1 VTCWDG
7 LAAAGVGAGLGGA
20 GRYNP
25 WCFSPIISDCP
36 RKMKT
41 PVSLLCAFVLATVAV
56 FSVQAEALKGDV
68 QAGERKNTMCMGCHG
83 IVGYQATFPE
93 VHKVPKIA
101 GQNEQYIVNAL
112 VAYKKGERK
121 HPSMRGIATTL
132 TDQDIADVAAY
143 YAQLG
148 VVAGA
153 AALPKAP
160 AGSTKAAELVAKG
173 ACTSC
178 HGESLN
184 QPVDP
189 GFPKLAGQ
197 YRDYLFVALKSYKA
211 EGNPNVGRGNAVM
224 GGVAKQF
231 SHAELKVLAEYLA
244 SLQGDVKTV
253 PENRLR

>member
-1 VTCWDG
+1 
-7 LAAAGVGAGLGGA
+7 
-20 GRYNP
+20 
-25 WCFSPIISDCP
+25 
-36 RKMKT
+36 MKT
-41 PVSLLCAFVLATVAV
+41 PASLLCALLLATVTV
-56 FSVQAEALKGDV
+56 FSAQAEALKGDV

-93 VHKVPKIA
+93 VYKVPKIA
-101 GQNEQYIVNAL
+101 GQSEKYIVNAL
-112 VAYKKGERK
+112 TAYKSGERK
-121 HPSMRGIATTL
+121 HPSMRGIAASL
-132 TDQDIADVAAY
+132 TEQDMADVAAY

-148 VVAGA
+148 VNASA
-153 AALPKAP
+153 APLDKADL
-160 AGSTKAAELVAKG
+160 GSGKAAELVAKG

-178 HGESLN
+178 HGESFS

-189 GFPKLAGQ
+189 GYPKLAGQ

-231 SHAELKVLAEYLA
+231 SNAELKVLAEYLA
-244 SLQGDVKTV
+244 ALPGEVKSI

>member
-1 VTCWDG
+1 
-7 LAAAGVGAGLGGA
+7 
-20 GRYNP
+20 
-25 WCFSPIISDCP
+25 
-36 RKMKT
+36 MKT
-41 PVSLLCAFVLATVAV
+41 PASLICALFLAASTV

-101 GQNEQYIVNAL
+101 GQSEKYILNAL
-112 VAYKKGERK
+112 AAYKSGERK
-121 HPSMRGIATTL
+121 HPSMRGIAASL
-132 TDQDIADVAAY
+132 SDQDMADVAAY

-148 VVAGA
+148 VDANA
-153 AALPKAP
+153 APLAKAAPGP
-160 AGSTKAAELVAKG
+160 ANAAELVAKG

-178 HGESLN
+178 HGESFS

-211 EGNPNVGRGNAVM
+211 EGNPLVGRGNAVM

-244 SLQGDVKTV
+244 SLPGEVKTV
-253 PENRLR
+253 PEKRLR